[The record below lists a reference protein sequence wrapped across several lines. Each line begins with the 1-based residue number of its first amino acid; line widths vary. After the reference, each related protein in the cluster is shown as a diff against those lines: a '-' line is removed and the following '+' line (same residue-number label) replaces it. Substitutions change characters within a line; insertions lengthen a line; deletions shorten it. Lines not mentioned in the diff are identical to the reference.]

1 MLRRVTGASVAGLL
15 MVSVS
20 IAGHAHMGSG
30 SRVVIAPAESERGFA
45 SAAAP
50 ARVAASATTRSSAVS
65 VPGVVD
71 HKGKIVTNSKTY
83 AIYWGPPTDFPA
95 DLRPGVKAL
104 LSGLNRSAYLATI
117 DQYMR
122 GKTAS
127 TTHVRSFADPSR
139 PPTVDPTPQVVLAEV
154 RKVLRRAEV
163 RPDPNA
169 VYLVFTSNLPAVDYC
184 AWHASGDIAGVTT
197 QIALVPNTS
206 SSASCYVTKDFAG
219 VANYSFGT
227 RSMADNAAHELLE
240 AMTDALPGTA
250 WVDANFEEIG
260 DKCDFVYAAPVAL
273 NGSGNVWQLQSQWSN
288 RANACIQ
295 VGVVSQSPLP
305 ARPPRS
311 PGSHRQPGSPH
322 SSGSRHSS
330 TK

>member
-1 MLRRVTGASVAGLL
+1 MRVFGASVVGLL
-15 MVSVS
+15 TVSLAM
-20 IAGHAHMGSG
+20 IGHGQTSVNSPSSG
-30 SRVVIAPAESERGFA
+30 DGRAYATRT
-45 SAAAP
+45 AAP
-50 ARVAASATTRSSAVS
+50 AARSVIAAAVKPASATAR
-65 VPGVVD
+65 PLID

-95 DLRPGVKAL
+95 DLRPAVKAL

-127 TTHVRSFADPSR
+127 TTYVRSFSDTSR
-139 PPTVDPTPQVVLAEV
+139 PPTIDPTPPVVLAEV

-184 AWHASGDIAGVTT
+184 AWHASGDVSGVTT
-197 QIALVPNTS
+197 QIALIPNTT
-206 SSASCYVTKDFAG
+206 ASTGCYVPKDFAG
-219 VANYSFGT
+219 VADYSFGT

-240 AMTDALPGTA
+240 AMTDPVPGTA

-260 DKCDFVYAAPVAL
+260 DKCDFVYTAPVAL
-273 NGSGNVWQLQSQWSN
+273 TGSQNVWQLQSQWSN
-288 RANACIQ
+288 QASSCVQA
-295 VGVVSQSPLP
+295 GVVRQVPSSS
-305 ARPPRS
+305 RPHRP
-311 PGSHRQPGSPH
+311 SHSKH
-322 SSGSRHSS
+322 ASS
-330 TK
+330 K